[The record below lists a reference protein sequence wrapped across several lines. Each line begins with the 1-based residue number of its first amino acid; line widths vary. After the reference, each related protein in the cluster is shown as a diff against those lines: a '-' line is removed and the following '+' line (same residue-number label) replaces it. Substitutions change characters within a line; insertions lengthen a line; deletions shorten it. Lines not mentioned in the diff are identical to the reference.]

1 MLDTLETELKIR
13 GFSGKTVQAYLFH
26 NRKFLEFSKKQP
38 QDIQTADIK
47 RYMAH
52 LLGEKKLKPASVNLS
67 MSALRFFYD
76 EMMGKGVFTTI
87 RLPKAEKK
95 LPTVLTKDEMRALIG
110 AVENPKHRLLIKMMY
125 SSGLR
130 VSECMNL
137 QIDDLDLKERF
148 GLVRSGKGRK
158 DRNIILSQGLVKDL
172 QEYLGGREL
181 SGHLFQVNGRP
192 LGVRQAQHVVVAA
205 QYHQIAAFIEIAP
218 VAADKPAIKQAM
230 ASLMRRIGVPH
241 HHAGPTHADAAF
253 VLYRLSVVINDFHAY
268 SRQRRAGHAL
278 APVAWKFGQRC
289 YLRGS
294 FAHAVAGTDRPACL
308 MCPLRQIC
316 R

>member
-192 LGVRQAQHVVVAA
+192 LGVRQAQHVVAA
-205 QYHQIAAFIEIAP
+205 A
-218 VAADKPAIKQAM
+218 KK
-230 ASLMRRIGVPH
+230 
-241 HHAGPTHADAAF
+241 AGIRKRVF
-253 VLYRLSVVINDFHAY
+253 C
-268 SRQRRAGHAL
+268 HAL
-278 APVAWKFGQRC
+278 RS
-289 YLRGS
+289 S
-294 FAHAVAGTDRPACL
+294 FATHLLEAGTDIRVIQELLGHSNLATTQRYTTVSREQL
-308 MCPLRQIC
+308 RRVRSPLDDL
-316 R
+316 